1 MIKNIV
7 LCLVFTLSGAFGG
20 YFFKKASNEKG
31 SIIKIL
37 INKNLYIGGIL
48 YVIGASLN
56 IVLLKHLNYTVVL
69 PLTSLTYVWTMV
81 ISYFILGE
89 KITVKKIL
97 GVLLIVTG
105 AITLVI

>member
-1 MIKNIV
+1 MINNIA
-7 LCLVFTLSGAFGG
+7 LCLIFTLSGAFGG
-20 YFFKKASNEKG
+20 YYFKKASNEKG

-37 INKNLYIGGIL
+37 GNKYLYLGGIL

-69 PLTSLTYVWTMV
+69 PLTSITYVWTMV

-89 KITVKKIL
+89 KITFKKIL
-97 GVLLIVTG
+97 GVILIVIG
-105 AITLVI
+105 AIFLVI